1 MSEEKVRSTDP
12 KRDGATETAG
22 EAEARNIVEADLDSV
37 VRGVGGAETPKAK
50 RIRPLAGLIVIGLV
64 VLAAGYM
71 QHGLKNRKMK
81 KTVQADAPRAATG
94 PATVSEK
101 SWMNDQARLGLNTGT
116 THVPSSMGPR
126 TSITGE
132 TADGAATQGDGTQGA
147 GRTSIPPLQYTQTPV
162 STAAN
167 GSLSFAEERRLELY
181 KREQEAIESST
192 SIKGASNS
200 FGHENESG
208 QQPAITDP
216 LQSIS
221 AALLRARAD
230 QAAGVPQQQLPG
242 SRGDSEQNLSDFERQ
257 NGQFDKEGFAGKANS
272 KTESDYLPRARTAAL
287 GKFEVKSGWLI
298 PAVLEQELN
307 SDLPGMIRALV
318 RENVYDSV
326 TGQYLLIPAGSTLIG
341 MYNSHVNYGQD
352 ALQAVWNRII
362 FPDGS
367 SLQLGAFEGDDSQGA
382 TGYRDQVDSHW
393 ARHFLRCAVN
403 LFICNGS
410 SAESRPELLGTPEP
424 ERGSAGRRCGR
435 AAGWPAWSRG
445 DSAESEHPTYD
456 QGSTWLSVLRTG
468 RKGYSVQR
476 SVYPHASRGVVCPRP
491 GCRRMT
497 VGSEE
502 SYKGSEGKQRGP
514 ALD

>member
-1 MSEEKVRSTDP
+1 M
-12 KRDGATETAG
+12 
-22 EAEARNIVEADLDSV
+22 
-37 VRGVGGAETPKAK
+37 
-50 RIRPLAGLIVIGLV
+50 
-64 VLAAGYM
+64 
-71 QHGLKNRKMK
+71 
-81 KTVQADAPRAATG
+81 
-94 PATVSEK
+94 
-101 SWMNDQARLGLNTGT
+101 
-116 THVPSSMGPR
+116 PSSMGPR

-132 TADGAATQGDGTQGA
+132 TADGVATQDDGTQGA

-208 QQPAITDP
+208 QQPATTDP

-230 QAAGVPQQQLPG
+230 QAAGVPQQQASG

-393 ARHFLRCAVN
+393 AR
-403 LFICNGS
+403 LFSGALLTS
-410 SAESRPELLGTPEP
+410 LFAMGVEL
-424 ERGSAGRRCGR
+424 S
-435 AAGWPAWSRG
+435 
-445 DSAESEHPTYD
+445 
-456 QGSTWLSVLRTG
+456 QGQNSSVLQNQ
-468 RKGYSVQR
+468 SVGQQAGAA
-476 SVYPHASRGVVCPRP
+476 VGQQVGQLGVEVTRRNLNIQPTIKVRP
-491 GCRRMT
+491 GYRFFVR
-497 VGSEE
+497 VEKDILF
-502 SYKGSEGKQRGP
+502 KGPYTPMRAGE
-514 ALD
+514 

>member
-22 EAEARNIVEADLDSV
+22 ETDDRNIVGADLDSV

-81 KTVQADAPRAATG
+81 KTVQADAPRAASG

-101 SWMNDQARLGLNTGT
+101 SWMDDQARLGLNTGT
-116 THVPSSMGPR
+116 THALPSSMEPR
-126 TSITGE
+126 SSITGE
-132 TADGAATQGDGTQGA
+132 TADGAATLGNETQGT
-147 GRTSIPPLQYTQTPV
+147 GRTSIPPLQYTQSPV
-162 STAAN
+162 STGLN
-167 GSLSFAEERRLELY
+167 GSLSFAEQRRLELY
-181 KREQEAIESST
+181 KQEQEAIESST
-192 SIKGASNS
+192 TIKGASNS
-200 FGHENESG
+200 FGRESESG
-208 QQPAITDP
+208 QQPATADP
-216 LQSIS
+216 LQSV
-221 AALLRARAD
+221 AAAILRARTD
-230 QAAGVPQQQLPG
+230 QAPGVPPQPG
-242 SRGDSEQNLSDFERQ
+242 PHGDSEQNLSDFERQ
-257 NGQFDKEGFAGKANS
+257 NGQFDKEGFSGKANS
-272 KTESDYLPRARTAAL
+272 KNESDYLPRARTAAL

-393 ARHFLRCAVN
+393 AR
-403 LFICNGS
+403 LFSGALLTS
-410 SAESRPELLGTPEP
+410 LFAMGVEL
-424 ERGSAGRRCGR
+424 S
-435 AAGWPAWSRG
+435 
-445 DSAESEHPTYD
+445 
-456 QGSTWLSVLRTG
+456 QGQNSSVLQNQ
-468 RKGYSVQR
+468 SVSQQAGAA
-476 SVYPHASRGVVCPRP
+476 VGQQVGQLGVEVTRRNLNIQPTIKVRP
-491 GCRRMT
+491 GYRFFVR
-497 VGSEE
+497 VEKDILF
-502 SYKGSEGKQRGP
+502 KGPYTPMRAGE
-514 ALD
+514 

>member
-12 KRDGATETAG
+12 KRDGPIETAG
-22 EAEARNIVEADLDSV
+22 EADDKNIVDADLDSV
-37 VRGVGGAETPKAK
+37 VRGVVGAETPKAK

-81 KTVQADAPRAATG
+81 KTVQVDAPRAATG

-101 SWMNDQARLGLNTGT
+101 SWMDDQARLGLNTGT
-116 THVPSSMGPR
+116 THALPSSMGPR
-126 TSITGE
+126 SSITGE
-132 TADGAATQGDGTQGA
+132 TTDGAATQGNGMQGA

-208 QQPAITDP
+208 QQPASTDP

-230 QAAGVPQQQLPG
+230 QAAGAPQQQLPG
-242 SRGDSEQNLSDFERQ
+242 SHGDSEQNLSDFERQ

-272 KTESDYLPRARTAAL
+272 KTESDYLPRARTTAL

-367 SLQLGAFEGDDSQGA
+367 SLQLGAFEGDDGQGA

-393 ARHFLRCAVN
+393 AR
-403 LFICNGS
+403 LFSGALLTS
-410 SAESRPELLGTPEP
+410 LFAMGVEL
-424 ERGSAGRRCGR
+424 S
-435 AAGWPAWSRG
+435 
-445 DSAESEHPTYD
+445 
-456 QGSTWLSVLRTG
+456 QGQNSSVLQNQ
-468 RKGYSVQR
+468 SVSQQAGAA
-476 SVYPHASRGVVCPRP
+476 VGQQVGQLGVEVTRRNLNIQPTIKVRP
-491 GCRRMT
+491 GYRFFVR
-497 VGSEE
+497 VEKDILF
-502 SYKGSEGKQRGP
+502 KGPYTPMRAGE
-514 ALD
+514 

>member
-12 KRDGATETAG
+12 KRDAVVESGS
-22 EAEARNIVEADLDSV
+22 EAEDRNIRDADVDSV
-37 VRGVGGAETPKAK
+37 VRGVGGAATPKAK

-101 SWMNDQARLGLNTGT
+101 SWMDDQARLGLNTG
-116 THVPSSMGPR
+116 SSHALPR

-132 TADGAATQGDGTQGA
+132 TADGAASQGDGLHAA
-147 GRTSIPPLQYTQTPV
+147 GRTSIPPLQYTQTSV

-167 GSLSFAEERRLELY
+167 GSLSFAEQRRLELY
-181 KREQEAIESST
+181 KQEREALESST

-200 FGHENESG
+200 FGQDPESG
-208 QQPAITDP
+208 QQPAATDP
-216 LQSIS
+216 MQSIA

-230 QAAGVPQQQLPG
+230 QAAGGTQQQASG
-242 SRGDSEQNLSDFERQ
+242 SRGDTEQNLSDFERQ
-257 NGQFDKEGFAGKANS
+257 NGQFDKEGFANKANS
-272 KTESDYLPRARTAAL
+272 KTASDYLLRARTAAL

-307 SDLPGMIRALV
+307 SDLPGLIRALV

-367 SLQLGAFEGDDSQGA
+367 SLRLGAFEGDDGQGA
-382 TGYRDQVDSHW
+382 AGYRDQVDSHW
-393 ARHFLRCAVN
+393 AR
-403 LFICNGS
+403 LFSGALLTS
-410 SAESRPELLGTPEP
+410 LFAMGVEL
-424 ERGSAGRRCGR
+424 S
-435 AAGWPAWSRG
+435 
-445 DSAESEHPTYD
+445 
-456 QGSTWLSVLRTG
+456 QGQNSSVLQSQ
-468 RKGYSVQR
+468 SVGQQAGAA
-476 SVYPHASRGVVCPRP
+476 VGQQVGQLGVEVTRRNLNIQPTIKVRP
-491 GCRRMT
+491 GYRFFVR
-497 VGSEE
+497 VEKDILF
-502 SYKGSEGKQRGP
+502 KGPYTPMRAGE
-514 ALD
+514 

>member
-1 MSEEKVRSTDP
+1 MPEEKVRSTDP
-12 KRDGATETAG
+12 KRDGASETAG
-22 EAEARNIVEADLDSV
+22 EAEARNIAEADLDGV

-50 RIRPLAGLIVIGLV
+50 RIRPLAGLIIIGLV

-71 QHGLKNRKMK
+71 QHGLKNRRMK
-81 KTVQADAPRAATG
+81 KTVQADAPRSATG

-101 SWMNDQARLGLNTGT
+101 SWMNDQVRLGLNTGT

-132 TADGAATQGDGTQGA
+132 TAYGAATQGDGPQGA

-208 QQPAITDP
+208 QLPANTDP

-230 QAAGVPQQQLPG
+230 QAVGAPQQQLPG

-272 KTESDYLPRARTAAL
+272 KTESDYLPPARTAAL

-367 SLQLGAFEGDDSQGA
+367 SLQLGTFEGDDSQGA

-393 ARHFLRCAVN
+393 AR
-403 LFICNGS
+403 LFSG
-410 SAESRPELLGTPEP
+410 ALLTSLFAMGVQL
-424 ERGSAGRRCGR
+424 S
-435 AAGWPAWSRG
+435 
-445 DSAESEHPTYD
+445 
-456 QGSTWLSVLRTG
+456 QGQNSSVLQNQSIG
-468 RKGYSVQR
+468 QQAGAAVGQQ
-476 SVYPHASRGVVCPRP
+476 VGQLGVEVTRRNLNIQPTIKVRP
-491 GCRRMT
+491 GYRFFVR
-497 VGSEE
+497 VE
-502 SYKGSEGKQRGP
+502 KDILFNGP
-514 ALD
+514 YTPMRAGE

>member
-1 MSEEKVRSTDP
+1 MPEEKIRTPDP
-12 KRDGATETAG
+12 KRDAATETAD
-22 EAEARNIVEADLDSV
+22 ETNDRNIVDADLDSV
-37 VRGVGGAETPKAK
+37 VRGVGGTEAPKAK

-64 VLAAGYM
+64 VIAAGYM
-71 QHGLKNRKMK
+71 QHGLKNRRMK

-101 SWMNDQARLGLNTGT
+101 SWMDDQARLGLNTGT
-116 THVPSSMGPR
+116 THTLPSSMQPR

-132 TADGAATQGDGTQGA
+132 MADGAATQGNGTQGV
-147 GRTSIPPLQYTQTPV
+147 GRSSIPPLQYTQTPV
-162 STAAN
+162 SSAVN

-200 FGHENESG
+200 FGNEKESG
-208 QQPAITDP
+208 QQPAIADP

-221 AALLRARAD
+221 AALQRARAD

-367 SLQLGAFEGDDSQGA
+367 SLQLGGFEGDDSQGA

-393 ARHFLRCAVN
+393 AR
-403 LFICNGS
+403 LFSGALLTS
-410 SAESRPELLGTPEP
+410 LFAMGVEL
-424 ERGSAGRRCGR
+424 S
-435 AAGWPAWSRG
+435 
-445 DSAESEHPTYD
+445 
-456 QGSTWLSVLRTG
+456 QGQNSSVLQNQ
-468 RKGYSVQR
+468 SVSQQAGAA
-476 SVYPHASRGVVCPRP
+476 VGQQVGQLGVEVTRRNLNIQPTIKVRP
-491 GCRRMT
+491 GYRFFVR
-497 VGSEE
+497 VEKDILF
-502 SYKGSEGKQRGP
+502 KGPYTPMRAGE
-514 ALD
+514 

>member
-1 MSEEKVRSTDP
+1 MRGTDS
-12 KRDGATETAG
+12 KREATVEAG
-22 EAEARNIVEADLDSV
+22 SEAEDRNIIDADVDSV
-37 VRGVGGAETPKAK
+37 VRGAGGADTPKAK
-50 RIRPLAGLIVIGLV
+50 RVRPLAGLIVIGLV

-81 KTVQADAPRAATG
+81 KTVQADAPRTATG

-101 SWMNDQARLGLNTGT
+101 SWMDDQARLGLNTGSS
-116 THVPSSMGPR
+116 HALPPSLEPR

-132 TADGAATQGDGTQGA
+132 TADGAARQGDGLHAA
-147 GRTSIPPLQYTQTPV
+147 GRSSIPPLQYSQTPV

-200 FGHENESG
+200 FGREAESG
-208 QQPAITDP
+208 KQTAVTDP
-216 LQSIS
+216 MQSVA

-230 QAAGVPQQQLPG
+230 QAASVPQQPASG
-242 SRGDSEQNLSDFERQ
+242 SGENSEQNMSDFDRQ
-257 NGQFDKEGFAGKANS
+257 NAQFDKEGFANKANS

-307 SDLPGMIRALV
+307 SDLPGLIRALV

-352 ALQAVWNRII
+352 ALQAVWKRII

-382 TGYRDQVDSHW
+382 AGYRDQVDSHW
-393 ARHFLRCAVN
+393 ARIFSGALLTS
-403 LFICNGS
+403 LFAMGVQLS
-410 SAESRPELLGTPEP
+410 
-424 ERGSAGRRCGR
+424 
-435 AAGWPAWSRG
+435 
-445 DSAESEHPTYD
+445 
-456 QGSTWLSVLRTG
+456 QGQNSSVLQSQ
-468 RKGYSVQR
+468 SVGQQAGAA
-476 SVYPHASRGVVCPRP
+476 VGQQVGQLGVEVTRRNLNIQPTIRIRP
-491 GCRRMT
+491 GYRFFVR
-497 VGSEE
+497 VEKDILF
-502 SYKGSEGKQRGP
+502 KGPYTPMRAGE
-514 ALD
+514 

>member
-1 MSEEKVRSTDP
+1 MSEEKVRTTDP
-12 KRDGATETAG
+12 KHDGATETAG
-22 EAEARNIVEADLDSV
+22 EAEARNIVDADLDSV
-37 VRGVGGAETPKAK
+37 VRGVVGAESPKAK

-81 KTVQADAPRAATG
+81 KTVQSDAPRAAAG

-101 SWMNDQARLGLNTGT
+101 SWMDDQARLGLNTGT
-116 THVPSSMGPR
+116 THALPSSMEPR

-132 TADGAATQGDGTQGA
+132 TGDGAATQGNGTQGT
-147 GRTSIPPLQYTQTPV
+147 GRTSIPPLQYTQTPM

-181 KREQEAIESST
+181 KQEQEAIESST
-192 SIKGASNS
+192 TIKGASNL
-200 FGHENESG
+200 FGRESESG
-208 QQPAITDP
+208 QPPATADP
-216 LQSIS
+216 MQSIA

-230 QAAGVPQQQLPG
+230 QAAGVPPQAASG
-242 SRGDSEQNLSDFERQ
+242 SRGESDQNLSEFDRQ
-257 NGQFDKEGFAGKANS
+257 NGQIDKEGFASKANS

-393 ARHFLRCAVN
+393 AR
-403 LFICNGS
+403 LFSGALLTS
-410 SAESRPELLGTPEP
+410 LFAMGVEL
-424 ERGSAGRRCGR
+424 S
-435 AAGWPAWSRG
+435 
-445 DSAESEHPTYD
+445 
-456 QGSTWLSVLRTG
+456 QGQNSSVLQNQ
-468 RKGYSVQR
+468 SVTQQAGAA
-476 SVYPHASRGVVCPRP
+476 VGQQVGQLGVEVTRRNLNIQPTIKVRP
-491 GCRRMT
+491 GYRFFVR
-497 VGSEE
+497 VEKDILF
-502 SYKGSEGKQRGP
+502 KGPYTPMRAGE
-514 ALD
+514 

>member
-37 VRGVGGAETPKAK
+37 VRGVGGAETPRAK

-81 KTVQADAPRAATG
+81 KTVQADAPHAATG

-101 SWMNDQARLGLNTGT
+101 SWMDDQARLGLNTGA
-116 THVPSSMGPR
+116 THALPSSMEPR
-126 TSITGE
+126 SSITGE
-132 TADGAATQGDGTQGA
+132 TADGAATQGNGAQGA
-147 GRTSIPPLQYTQTPV
+147 GRSSIPRLQYTQSPV
-162 STAAN
+162 STAAD

-181 KREQEAIESST
+181 KQEQEAIESST
-192 SIKGASNS
+192 SIKGGSNS
-200 FGHENESG
+200 FGQEPESAR
-208 QQPAITDP
+208 PTTIDP
-216 LQSIS
+216 LQSI
-221 AALLRARAD
+221 AATILRARAD
-230 QAAGVPQQQLPG
+230 QAAGVPPQPG
-242 SRGDSEQNLSDFERQ
+242 PRGDSEQNLSDFERQ
-257 NGQFDKEGFAGKANS
+257 NGQFDKEGFANKANS

-287 GKFEVKSGWLI
+287 GKFEVKSGWLS

-341 MYNSHVNYGQD
+341 TYNSHVNYGQD

-393 ARHFLRCAVN
+393 AR
-403 LFICNGS
+403 LFSGALLTS
-410 SAESRPELLGTPEP
+410 LFAMGVEL
-424 ERGSAGRRCGR
+424 S
-435 AAGWPAWSRG
+435 
-445 DSAESEHPTYD
+445 
-456 QGSTWLSVLRTG
+456 QGQNSSVLQNQ
-468 RKGYSVQR
+468 SVSQQAGAA
-476 SVYPHASRGVVCPRP
+476 VGQQVGQLGVEVTRRNLNIQPTIKVRP
-491 GCRRMT
+491 GYRFFVR
-497 VGSEE
+497 VEKDILF
-502 SYKGSEGKQRGP
+502 KGPYTPMRAGE
-514 ALD
+514 